1 MIPIVPNA
9 KTIIY
14 IVLAVCLCVVCYMF
28 GPGLFGGRARVDQV
42 RDNIQSAGDQQQ
54 QAAQR
59 LDTIKTGLDTSAAE
73 SGRVSTGLGK
83 IADTIAG
90 TERRIDSSK
99 DQSNDSASLIAEG
112 KRIVE
117 QIKQRNKTGN

>member
-14 IVLAVCLCVVCYMF
+14 IVLAVCVCVVVYMF
-28 GPGLFGGRARVDQV
+28 GPDLFGRRARVDQI
-42 RDNIQSAGDQQQ
+42 RDNIQSVGDQQQ
-54 QAAQR
+54 QAAER
-59 LDTIKTGLDTSAAE
+59 LDTIKTGLETSAAE
-73 SGRVSTGLGK
+73 SGRISTGLGK
-83 IADTIAG
+83 VTDTIAG

-99 DQSNDSASLIAEG
+99 EQSNDSASLIGEG
-112 KRIVE
+112 KRIIE